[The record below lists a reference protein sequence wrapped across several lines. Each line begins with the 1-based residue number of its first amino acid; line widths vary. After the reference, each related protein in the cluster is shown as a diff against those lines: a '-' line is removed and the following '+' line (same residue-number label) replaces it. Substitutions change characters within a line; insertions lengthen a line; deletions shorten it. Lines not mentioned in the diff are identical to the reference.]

1 MDRRKFIKASSVAV
15 AGTPILSSAASATN
29 AINAK
34 TQDDTKKPTRPAVIA
49 TWPFG
54 KPACELAIKT
64 ASSKTMLDGIEQ
76 GIRIVEADVSNASV
90 GIGGIPNSDGVVELD
105 ACIMAGPGHKAGS
118 VAGIQNIVHPI
129 SVARL
134 VMEKTRHV
142 LLVGEGAKKF
152 ALEQGFEEK
161 ELTTAKQRERWEA
174 WKKEQ
179 EKKPAKIDEDQHD
192 TIAMVG
198 VDEKGDVYGGCSTS
212 GLGYKMPG
220 RVGDSPILGSGL
232 YVDNAVGGAGA
243 TGVGENVMRF
253 CGSFLIVEFMRA
265 GLKPTA
271 ACEKAIR
278 RIAEMDPLRIDQ
290 LDINFIAINKQ
301 GEMGAAGTSKGFKYA
316 FADKENSGVVS
327 AKSLSA
333 KPIGPEGGNQ
343 PDASKQ

>member
-15 AGTPILSSAASATN
+15 AGTPIASRV
-29 AINAK
+29 INAN
-34 TQDDTKKPTRPAVIA
+34 TQDEPQKPTRPAVIA

-64 ASSKTMLDGIEQ
+64 AKSKSMLDGIEQ

-90 GIGGIPNSDGVVELD
+90 GIGGIPNADGVVELD
-105 ACIMAGPGHKAGS
+105 ACIMAGPGHRAGS

-129 SVARL
+129 SVARR
-134 VMEKTRHV
+134 VMEKTKHV

-152 ALEQGFEEK
+152 AIAQGFEQK
-161 ELTTAKQRERWEA
+161 ELTTAKQREQWEA
-174 WKKEQ
+174 WKKKNQQDDEP
-179 EKKPAKIDEDQHD
+179 KKIDEDQHD

-198 VDEKGDVYGGCSTS
+198 IDKKGDVYGGCSTS

-278 RIAEMDPLRIDQ
+278 RIAEMDPLRVDQ

-316 FADKENSGVVS
+316 FADQENSGVVE
-327 AKSLSA
+327 AKSLTA

-343 PDASKQ
+343 PNSNGK